1 MKIGVP
7 IGTYRKPTAAVQEVV
22 NYYAEKSEQ
31 RARGEVVLLNSPGLT
46 RVATLATGRALY
58 EFNDLL
64 YAVTN
69 TSLVRVDDD
78 YTETTLGSIA
88 SGSVSIANNT
98 TQLVI
103 VVGGTVSFLDSYFIV
118 TGRAVTHGY
127 IYTTGGG
134 LVAISD
140 PDFPTGDLGDKY
152 YASTL
157 ADGSGWA
164 ALDFGSAE
172 GSPDNIVT
180 HTVSHRELILA
191 GSKSLEYHGNSGNID
206 FAFER
211 REGTFQE
218 RGCAAANSVASL
230 DNTVFFLGDDR
241 VVYKLT
247 EYRPQRVSDH
257 GVERALETA
266 NATDITAAR
275 GWAFTQAG
283 HYFYVLTVGDMTYV
297 YDATT
302 SQLMQGNVWY
312 KWTAAN
318 GEGAYPIAFH
328 AKAYGYHFGLAT
340 DGGLF
345 TIRTDVFKQ
354 DDDPVLRVATVGP
367 MALDS
372 RDVGC
377 RRLTLVCETGTTQD
391 LTETPEIVLTVSR
404 DGGRTWGGPK
414 IRSLGMTGE
423 YTATTTWRRL
433 GNAPGKTGHVFRFQT
448 LFGGKISLHDID
460 ADFAVSP

>member
-1 MKIGVP
+1 MP
-7 IGTYRKPTAAVQEVV
+7 IGNYKKPTAAVQEVV

-31 RARGEVVLLNSPGLT
+31 RARGDVVLINSPGLT
-46 RVATLATGRALY
+46 RVATLSAGRALY
-58 EFNDLL
+58 EFDDVM
-64 YAVTN
+64 YAVDD
-69 TSLVRVDDD
+69 TSLVSINSSHV
-78 YTETTLGSIA
+78 ETVIGAIA
-88 SGSVSIANNT
+88 PGAVSIANNT

-103 VVGGTVSFLDSYFIV
+103 VVGGTVSFLDSYFIL
-118 TGRAVTHGY
+118 TGRNVTAGY
-127 IYTTGGG
+127 VYTVAGG
-134 LVAISD
+134 LVAITD
-140 PDFPTGDLGDKY
+140 TDFPLGDLGDQY

-157 ADGSGWA
+157 GDGASWA

-172 GSPDNIVT
+172 GSPDIIVT

-218 RGCAAANSVASL
+218 RGCAAEYSVASL
-230 DNTVFFLGDDR
+230 DNTVFFLGNDR
-241 VVYKLT
+241 MVYKLT

-257 GVERALETA
+257 GIERALETA
-266 NATDITAAR
+266 DAADISAAR
-275 GWAFTQAG
+275 GWSFTQAG

-302 SQLMQGNVWY
+302 SQLMQGNIWY
-312 KWTAAN
+312 KWTAAD

-328 AKAYGYHFGLAT
+328 TKVYGYHYGLAI

-345 TIRTDVFKQ
+345 TIRTDVYKQ
-354 DDDPVLRVATVGP
+354 DDDPVLRTATVGP

-377 RRLTLVCETGTTQD
+377 RRLSLVCETGTTQD

-404 DGGRTWGGPK
+404 DGGRTWGEPK

-448 LFGGKISLHDID
+448 LFGGKISLHDVD